1 MAQKQPE
8 KCDVIVIG
16 SGVGGSGCA
25 ALLAAAGYKTLLIEK
40 NERLGGACSSYYKN
54 GYTIDVAVHM
64 FAGGMHFKKILKKT
78 GHPDELKF
86 YEELGPRTTM
96 RTRDSPPTAMSREK
110 ETQVDAM
117 QAYKEFLK
125 ILGAGEKDAEDMFHI
140 FMEIMKLRKDDCYK
154 LMHVPLSEWLTQ
166 YTSSPLV
173 DGMFAYFCGIMF
185 TIPHYTASAGE
196 FLYTMS
202 QGSGGMCY
210 PYGGA
215 IAIPNAFARIVEK
228 EGGQVLTNS
237 PVKKILLNGNKIEG
251 VLLSNGSLIK
261 SPIVVSNAGI
271 KPTILNLLS
280 DKSMLDNAYMKQVQN
295 LTPSYSAITF
305 KVALKRKLITD
316 YDAVH
321 LFYAKATEINADSL
335 KKVWTALDRGEIPTD
350 AAFMCPIPSNM
361 DPALAPKDKQL
372 MIFGGIAPAKLPPG
386 KSWKPW
392 IDRYWEMIL
401 EFYPNFEKD
410 IDFLDITTPLDIIK
424 ATGKSEAPVEGTA
437 LTVDQAGE
445 KRISSKIPHIEGL
458 YIAGDTAGTNVHGI
472 GTQLAVNSG
481 VNVFNLIQADFPKS
495 GGKFIKIDVR

>member
-1 MAQKQPE
+1 VSQKYPE

-78 GHPDELKF
+78 NHPDELKF

-96 RTRDSPPTAMSREK
+96 RTRDSPATAVSQEK

-117 QAYKEFLK
+117 RAYKDFMK
-125 ILGAGEKDAEDMFHI
+125 ILGAGEKDADDMFKI
-140 FMEIMKLRKDDCYK
+140 FMETMKLRKDDCYK
-154 LMHVPLSEWLTQ
+154 LMHMPLSEWIAQ
-166 YTSSPLV
+166 YTKSPLV
-173 DGMFAYFCGIMF
+173 DGLFAYFCGIMF

-202 QGSGGMCY
+202 QGSGGMYY

-215 IAIPNAFARIVEK
+215 IAIPNAFGRIVEK
-228 EGGQVLTNS
+228 EGGQVLMNS
-237 PVKKILLNGNKIEG
+237 PVKKILLTGNKVEG
-251 VLLSNGSLIK
+251 VLLSNDSVIK
-261 SPIVVSNAGI
+261 SPIVVSNTGI
-271 KPTILNLLS
+271 KPTILNLIS
-280 DKSMLDNAYMKQVQN
+280 DKSMLDNAYIKQVQN
-295 LTPSYSAITF
+295 LTPSYSAITY

-321 LFYAKATEINADSL
+321 LFYAKAAEINADSL
-335 KKVWTALDRGEIPTD
+335 KKVWQALDHGEIPKD

-361 DPALAPKDKQL
+361 DPSLAPKDKQL
-372 MIFGGIAPAKLPPG
+372 MILGGIAPAKLPPG

-401 EFYPNFEKD
+401 EFYPDFEKD

-437 LTVDQAGE
+437 LTVEQAGE
-445 KRISSKIPHIEGL
+445 KRISSRIPHIEGL
-458 YIAGDTAGTNVHGI
+458 YVAGDTAGTGVHGI

-481 VNVFNLIQADFPKS
+481 INVFNLIQADFPKP
-495 GGKFIKIDVR
+495 GAKHIRIDVR

>member
-1 MAQKQPE
+1 VAQKVPE
-8 KCDVIVIG
+8 KADVIVIG

-25 ALLAAAGYKTLLIEK
+25 ALLAAAGFKTLLIEK

-86 YEELGPRTTM
+86 YEELGSRTTM
-96 RTRDSPPTAMSREK
+96 RTRDSPATSLAERSDSQTDVLR
-110 ETQVDAM
+110 
-117 QAYKEFLK
+117 AYKDFLK
-125 ILGAGEKDAEDMFHI
+125 ILGADEKDADDMFKI
-140 FMEIMKLRKDDCYK
+140 FMEILKLRKSDCYE
-154 LMHVPLSEWLTQ
+154 LMHIPLSEWIAQFTN
-166 YTSSPLV
+166 SPIV
-173 DGMFAYFCGIMF
+173 DGLFAYFTGIMF

-202 QGSGGMCY
+202 QGSGGMYY

-215 IAIPNAFARIVEK
+215 IAIPNAFGRIVEK
-228 EGGQVLTNS
+228 EGGQVLINS
-237 PVKKILLNGNKIEG
+237 PVKKILLTGNKVEG
-251 VLLSNGSLIK
+251 VLLSNDAVIK

-271 KPTILNLLS
+271 KPTIFNLIS
-280 DKSMLDNAYMKQVQN
+280 DKSMLDNAYIKQVQN
-295 LTPSYSAITF
+295 LTPSYSAITY

-321 LFYAKATEINADSL
+321 LFYAKASEINADSL
-335 KKVWTALDRGEIPTD
+335 KKVWTALDRGEIPKD
-350 AAFMCPIPSNM
+350 AAFMSPIPSNM
-361 DPALAPKDKQL
+361 DPSLAPKDKQL
-372 MIFGGIAPAKLPPG
+372 MILGGIAPARLPPG

-401 EFYPNFEKD
+401 EFYPDFEKD

-445 KRISSKIPHIEGL
+445 KRISSRIPHIEGL
-458 YIAGDTAGTNVHGI
+458 YIAGDTAGTGVHGI

-481 VNVFNLIQADFPKS
+481 INVFNLIQEDFPKP
-495 GGKFIKIDVR
+495 GGKHIRIDVR

>member
-1 MAQKQPE
+1 MSNDLKE
-8 KCDVIVIG
+8 NYDVIVIG

-25 ALLAAAGYKTLLIEK
+25 ALLAAAGYQTLLIEK

-96 RTRDSPPTAMSREK
+96 RTRDSPVTFPAEQK
-110 ETQVDAM
+110 DTQVDAM
-117 QAYKEFLK
+117 RAYKDFLQ
-125 ILGAGEKDAEDMFHI
+125 ILGADEKDAEDMFKI
-140 FMEIMKLRKDDCYK
+140 FMEAMKLRKDDCFI
-154 LMHVPLSEWLTQ
+154 LMHVPLSEWIAQ
-166 YTSSPLV
+166 FTSSPLV
-173 DGMFAYFCGIMF
+173 DGLFAYFCGIMF

-202 QGSGGMCY
+202 QGSGGMYY

-215 IAIPNAFARIVEK
+215 IAIPNAFGRIVEK
-228 EGGQVLTNS
+228 EGGQVLINS
-237 PVKKILLNGNKIEG
+237 PVKKILLNDNKVEG
-251 VLLSNGSLIK
+251 VLLSDDTLIK
-261 SPIVVSNAGI
+261 SPIIVSNAGI
-271 KPTILNLLS
+271 KPTILKLIS
-280 DKSMLDNAYMKQVQN
+280 DKSILDNAYIKQVQN

-305 KVALKRKLITD
+305 KVALNKKLITD

-321 LFYAKATEINADSL
+321 LFYAKASEINSDSL
-335 KKVWTALDRGEIPTD
+335 KKVWDALDRGEIPKD

-361 DPALAPKDKQL
+361 DPSLAPKDKQL
-372 MIFGGIAPAKLPPG
+372 MILGGIAPAKLPTG
-386 KSWKPW
+386 KSWQPW

-401 EFYPNFEKD
+401 EFYPNFEED

-437 LTVDQAGE
+437 LTVEQAGE
-445 KRISSKIPHIEGL
+445 KRISSKIPNIEGL
-458 YIAGDTAGTNVHGI
+458 YVAGDTAGTNVHGI

-481 VNVFNLIQADFPKS
+481 INVFNLIQQDFPKT
-495 GGKFIKIDVR
+495 GGKFIRIDVR